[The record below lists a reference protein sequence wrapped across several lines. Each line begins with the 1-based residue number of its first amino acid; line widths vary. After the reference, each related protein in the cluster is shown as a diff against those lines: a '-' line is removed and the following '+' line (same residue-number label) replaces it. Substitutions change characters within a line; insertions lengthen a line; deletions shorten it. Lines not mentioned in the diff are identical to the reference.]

1 MIEVLRHGNE
11 KYIFT
16 CKRCDCKWLAYK
28 NDIHSKTV
36 YNAGE
41 PFELPRKV
49 EDAKTFKAPF
59 CNCPECGQ
67 DTRGEKVIPQPHR
80 YA

>member
-1 MIEVLRHGNE
+1 MIEVLKHGNE

-16 CKRCDCKWLAYK
+16 CEECGCKWLAYK
-28 NDIHSKTV
+28 NDIHLKTLYDQETLV
-36 YNAGE
+36 
-41 PFELPRKV
+41 LPRKV
-49 EDAKTFKAPF
+49 EDIKTFKAPF
-59 CNCPECGQ
+59 CDCPECGQ

>member
-16 CKRCDCKWLAYK
+16 CKRCDCEWLAYK
-28 NDIHSKTV
+28 DDIHLETIYENVEMGKTI
-36 YNAGE
+36 
-41 PFELPRKV
+41 
-49 EDAKTFKAPF
+49 KAPF
-59 CNCPECGQ
+59 CDCPECGQ
-67 DTRGEKVIPQPHR
+67 DTHGEKVIPQPHR

>member
-28 NDIHSKTV
+28 NDIHLETVYENVEYAKTV
-36 YNAGE
+36 E
-41 PFELPRKV
+41 
-49 EDAKTFKAPF
+49 APF
-59 CNCPECGQ
+59 CSCPECGQ
-67 DTRGEKVIPQPHR
+67 NTKGEKVIPQPHR